1 MCMLIY
7 SGTIKTFNDDVLN
20 KSIADKIK
28 LSFKKI
34 NFKHNNRSEY
44 NSWENSLKDM
54 SLVLNDPNIDQEI
67 KVAIEYNIPNTS
79 KRIDFILSGYGE
91 NESKN
96 ALIIELKQWEK
107 AERTNQDGL
116 VKTFLGGGERL
127 TTHPAYQADSYG
139 KMISNFNS
147 DIYENKINIKT
158 CSYLHNFQEI
168 YRKEIENEFYNQ
180 IINESPIF
188 LKNDALEFRNFIKK
202 YVKKHDNGDILYK
215 FENGKIKP
223 SKSLQEALGNM
234 LNGNNDF
241 IMIDEQKV
249 VYSTILEAVDKAN
262 RLNQKTT
269 IIVEGGPGTGK
280 SVVAINLMVALKD
293 KLVSYVTKNAAPR
306 KVYFEKLRKENFKSN
321 FINNLFK
328 SSGAFINSK
337 NNEYDCLIVD
347 EAHRLNEKS
356 GMYGNEGYNQIYE
369 IIKASKVSVFF
380 IDEDQ
385 IVTTKDYGTIAR
397 IKDQAKQLGSNVI
410 SGSDY
415 NLTSQFR
422 CNGSDGYIAFL
433 DNLLMIRE
441 TANYDIDLNYEI
453 KVFDNLS
460 DMNKN
465 LKLKNSNNKAR
476 VLAGYCYE
484 WKSKNKNNEDIYDIE
499 INDFKAK
506 WNFSNTTT
514 WAIDENSF
522 DQVGCIHTSQGLEFD
537 YVGVIIGEDLI
548 YDKNEIKTNPNK
560 RAKTDHSLK
569 GTKSSGNYDLA
580 DKIIKNTYRT
590 LMTRGQKGCYIFCE
604 NKALS
609 EYIKIKI
616 NQKHSV

>member
-1 MCMLIY
+1 MLIY

-20 KSIADKIK
+20 KTIADKIQNA
-28 LSFKKI
+28 FNKI

-44 NSWENSLKDM
+44 ISWENSLKDM
-54 SLVLNDPNIDQEI
+54 SLVLNDSSIDQDI

-79 KRIDFILSGYGE
+79 KRIDFIVSGFDSD
-91 NESKN
+91 NNKN

-107 AERTNQDGL
+107 AEKTNQDGV
-116 VKTFLGGGERL
+116 VKTFIGGSQRL

-139 KMISNFNS
+139 KMILNFNA
-147 DIYENKINIKT
+147 DIYENNINVKT

-168 YRKEIENEFYNQ
+168 YRSELQNDFYSE

-188 LKNDALEFRNFIKK
+188 LKNDAKEFRDFIKK
-202 YVKKHDNGDILYK
+202 YVKKHDDGDILYK

-223 SKSLQEALGNM
+223 SKSLQDALGNM

-249 VYSTILEAVDKAN
+249 VYSTILEAVDKASN
-262 RLNQKTT
+262 LNEKTT

-280 SVVAINLMVALKD
+280 SVVAINLMVALKG

-306 KVYFEKLRKENFKSN
+306 KVYFEKLRKEKFKSN

-385 IVTTKDYGTIAR
+385 IVTTRDYGTTRR
-397 IKDQAKQLGSNVI
+397 IKEQANQLGSKVI
-410 SGSDY
+410 EGQDY
-415 NLTSQFR
+415 KLTSQFR
-422 CNGSDGYIAFL
+422 CNGSDGYLAFL

-441 TANYDIDLNYEI
+441 TANYEVDLNYDF
-453 KVFDNLS
+453 KVFDDLTE
-460 DMNKN
+460 MNKE
-465 LKLKNSNNKAR
+465 LEIKNANNKAR
-476 VLAGYCYE
+476 MLAGYCYE
-484 WKSKNKNNEDIYDIE
+484 WKSKNKNTEDIYDIE

-506 WNFSNTTT
+506 WNFSNTST
-514 WAIDENSF
+514 WAIDEDSF

-537 YVGVIIGEDLI
+537 YVGVIIGKDLI
-548 YDKNEIKTNPNK
+548 YDKDEIKTNMSK

-569 GTKSSGNYDLA
+569 GTKSNGNFGLA

-590 LMTRGQKGCYIFCE
+590 LMTRGQKGCYIYCE
-604 NKALS
+604 DKPLAN
-609 EYIKIKI
+609 YIKKII
-616 NQKHSV
+616 NQKHST